1 MADAISETEP
11 ETAIP
16 EYNSEFPLLG
26 TPLERRDKRNRS
38 SSGTPS
44 PGAERPPQ
52 PIFKEI
58 PYNQVETADNLSL
71 IRSTINNS
79 PPGSVERVANRKLVS
94 KSTFIQ
100 TEAAMNRN
108 EINERPQSKP
118 YRCYQDKSFPKAENE
133 TCASTTFTIQRLNEG
148 LTNCDPKPERLYIP
162 TYRQLLINCR
172 RKDANLLTI
181 RDYINGNL
189 NQELATAIDNKMTIE
204 VVSEEV
210 TGKIQ
215 KITRQEAEKSSG

>member
-1 MADAISETEP
+1 MADAISEPDTKETEP

-38 SSGTPS
+38 TSSTPS
-44 PGAERPPQ
+44 PGAEKPPQ

-79 PPGSVERVANRKLVS
+79 PPGSLERVANRKLVS
-94 KSTFIQ
+94 KSKFIQ

-108 EINERPQSKP
+108 EIN
-118 YRCYQDKSFPKAENE
+118 
-133 TCASTTFTIQRLNEG
+133 
-148 LTNCDPKPERLYIP
+148 
-162 TYRQLLINCR
+162 
-172 RKDANLLTI
+172 
-181 RDYINGNL
+181 
-189 NQELATAIDNKMTIE
+189 
-204 VVSEEV
+204 
-210 TGKIQ
+210 
-215 KITRQEAEKSSG
+215 